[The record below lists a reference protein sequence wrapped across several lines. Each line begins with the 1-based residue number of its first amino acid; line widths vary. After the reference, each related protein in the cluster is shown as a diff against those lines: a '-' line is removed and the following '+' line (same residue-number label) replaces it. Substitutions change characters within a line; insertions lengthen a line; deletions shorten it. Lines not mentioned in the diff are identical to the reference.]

1 MSVHTVSIIIPVYNS
16 EKYLA
21 RCLNSV
27 LSQTYTDFEVIIVD
41 DGSTDSSNQICIEYA
56 QKDKRIKVFEQ
67 ENKGASA
74 ARNFGLRLAEGNLI
88 SFVDSDDAIDPR
100 MIEILYNALMLDPR
114 YDFSW
119 CRLGFAI
126 KPSKAVDYD
135 NDIHGP
141 NKIGIF
147 SRTELYERFFRIHG
161 EANEY
166 TICGK
171 LYKRKTLL
179 NFRLI
184 EGRMNE
190 DIDGVFQ
197 VYSASQLAVYV
208 PLQLYFYFQN
218 SGSITNSKIT
228 MKKMDLLY
236 IWDQLEKKV
245 LNICPEYHYAWKIN
259 RQRASFTL
267 LAQSKINGFD
277 KSDKVLCMK
286 IKELKHD
293 VRANFFSLMRCRM
306 PLSRKFLLV
315 FLCIL

>member
-1 MSVHTVSIIIPVYNS
+1 MSVHTISIIIPVYNS

-56 QKDKRIKVFEQ
+56 QKDKRVKVFKQ

-74 ARNFGLRLAEGNLI
+74 ARNFGLRLSEGNLI

-100 MIEILYNALMLDPR
+100 MIEILYNALMVDPQ

-119 CRLGFAI
+119 CSGLAI
-126 KPSKAVDYD
+126 KPSEAAKHD
-135 NDIHGP
+135 NFLSEQS
-141 NKIGIF
+141 KIEVF
-147 SRTELYERFFRIHG
+147 SQSELFERFFRIHG
-161 EANEY
+161 ESNEY
-166 TICGK
+166 SIWGK
-171 LYKRKTLL
+171 LYKRETLS
-179 NFRLI
+179 NFKLI

-197 VYSASQLAVYV
+197 VYSASQFAAYV
-208 PLQLYFYFQN
+208 PLQLYFYYQN
-218 SGSITNSKIT
+218 PGSITNSKIT

-245 LNICPEYHYAWKIN
+245 LKICPEYHYAWKLN

-277 KSDKVLCMK
+277 KADNMLRSKV
-286 IKELKHD
+286 KELKYE
-293 VRANFFSLMRCRM
+293 VRSSFFSLMKCKM
-306 PLSRKFLLV
+306 PLSRKILLLL
-315 FLCIL
+315 LCL

>member
-21 RCLNSV
+21 RCLESV
-27 LSQTYTDFEVIIVD
+27 LSQTYTDLEVIIVD

-56 QKDKRIKVFEQ
+56 QKDKRVRVYKQ

-88 SFVDSDDAIDPR
+88 SFVDSDDAIDRR
-100 MIEILYNALMLDPR
+100 MIEILYNALMADPQ

-119 CRLGFAI
+119 CSELFI
-126 KPSKAVDYD
+126 KHSGAVKYNNAVSEPSM
-135 NDIHGP
+135 
-141 NKIGIF
+141 
-147 SRTELYERFFRIHG
+147 TEVLSQSALFERFFRIHG
-161 EANEY
+161 EPNEY
-166 TICGK
+166 SIWGK
-171 LYKRKTLL
+171 LYKRKTLS
-179 NFRLI
+179 NFELI

-197 VYSASQLAVYV
+197 VYSASQFAVYV
-208 PLQLYFYFQN
+208 PLQLYFYYQN
-218 SGSITNSKIT
+218 PGSITNSKIT

-236 IWDQLEKKV
+236 IWEQLEKKV
-245 LNICPEYHYAWKIN
+245 LKVCPEFHYAWKLN

-286 IKELKHD
+286 IRELKHD

-306 PLSRKFLLV
+306 SLSRKMLLV